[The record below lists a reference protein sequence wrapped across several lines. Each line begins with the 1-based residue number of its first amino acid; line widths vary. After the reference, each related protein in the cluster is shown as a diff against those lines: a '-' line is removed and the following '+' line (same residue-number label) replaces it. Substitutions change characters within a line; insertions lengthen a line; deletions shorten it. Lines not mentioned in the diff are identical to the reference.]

1 MAAIATDVDVVSTHL
16 EAVFA
21 PGDYPLDRV
30 RGGPFGIAHDGN
42 VADARGE
49 PRRDEK
55 AIARMQGWLH
65 AGVLDAE
72 TPQRQTVEHWIK
84 SLGVD

>member
-1 MAAIATDVDVVSTHL
+1 MATVATDVDVVAAHL
-16 EAVFA
+16 EAFSGA
-21 PGDYPLDRV
+21 GHDALHRV
-30 RGGPFGIAHDGN
+30 GRRPFGIAHDGN